1 MIKLVTN
8 CEECIHNKI
17 CKFKNNAK
25 TKMEYL
31 KKIEY
36 HNGFSNDVYDWETEL
51 ERANVDVTFSCRDF
65 RKEISFDKPNL
76 RG

>member
-31 KKIEY
+31 KKI
-36 HNGFSNDVYDWETEL
+36 
-51 ERANVDVTFSCRDF
+51 R
-65 RKEISFDKPNL
+65 IS
-76 RG
+76 